1 MKPYALVLVL
11 AATLPL
17 GAQNAPVMPAAPA
30 RAFPPVSDEMLW
42 KPSAGDWLTWRRTL
56 DSQGFSPLDQIN
68 RGNVGH
74 MRMVWARGMGAG
86 NQEATPLAYNG
97 MLFVPNTGD
106 YIQAI
111 DARTGDLLWEHRR
124 KLPEGVRG
132 ANNRNI
138 AIWGTTIIDASSDN
152 QIYAI
157 DARTGDLVWETPVM
171 DATKRASASSG
182 PIIAN
187 GKVITGRQC
196 QPDAGNDACIIT
208 AHDAKTGKE
217 VWRTRTIPLPGE
229 KGYETWGNV
238 PMEERWHVGTWMV
251 PSYDPVTNLIIVGTS
266 VTIPAPKFTLGGNDL
281 EHLYHNSTLALNA
294 DTGKIVW
301 HYQHV
306 IDHWDLDHPFE
317 RLIVETPVAPDPSE
331 VAWINPRITRGEKR
345 RVITGIPGKTGLVYT
360 LDLNSG
366 EFLWARPTVMQNVI
380 ATIDG
385 ATGKATVNPE
395 AVFTGKDQEKLICPS
410 SNGGKNWPAGAYNP
424 NSRVMF
430 YPLQNMCMNAK
441 TTTDTR
447 DPKLVYGLQM
457 PGIIAPGTE
466 NVGSVWAIS
475 AETGKTL
482 WKHEQ
487 RAGVLSLVAT
497 AGGVVLGGDSNGR
510 FRAFDDRNGKVLWE
524 TNLGAPV
531 SGFPVTFAVNGKQY
545 VAVTTGNSLVSNSAN
560 RLTPEI
566 KPSGSAQVFVFALP

>member
-68 RGNVGH
+68 RGNVGQ

-97 MLFVPNTGD
+97 TLFVPNTGD

-196 QPDAGNDACIIT
+196 QPDAGNDACVVV
-208 AHDAKTGKE
+208 AHDAKSGKE
-217 VWRTRTIPLPGE
+217 LWRTRTIPLPGE
-229 KGYETWGNV
+229 FGHDTWGDV
-238 PMEERWHVGTWMV
+238 PMNERWHVGTWMV
-251 PSYDPVTNLIIVGTS
+251 PSYDAEQIGR
-266 VTIPAPKFTLGGNDL
+266 A
-281 EHLYHNSTLALNA
+281 
-294 DTGKIVW
+294 
-301 HYQHV
+301 HV
-306 IDHWDLDHPFE
+306 
-317 RLIVETPVAPDPSE
+317 
-331 VAWINPRITRGEKR
+331 
-345 RVITGIPGKTGLVYT
+345 
-360 LDLNSG
+360 
-366 EFLWARPTVMQNVI
+366 
-380 ATIDG
+380 
-385 ATGKATVNPE
+385 
-395 AVFTGKDQEKLICPS
+395 
-410 SNGGKNWPAGAYNP
+410 
-424 NSRVMF
+424 
-430 YPLQNMCMNAK
+430 
-441 TTTDTR
+441 
-447 DPKLVYGLQM
+447 
-457 PGIIAPGTE
+457 
-466 NVGSVWAIS
+466 
-475 AETGKTL
+475 
-482 WKHEQ
+482 
-487 RAGVLSLVAT
+487 
-497 AGGVVLGGDSNGR
+497 
-510 FRAFDDRNGKVLWE
+510 
-524 TNLGAPV
+524 
-531 SGFPVTFAVNGKQY
+531 
-545 VAVTTGNSLVSNSAN
+545 
-560 RLTPEI
+560 
-566 KPSGSAQVFVFALP
+566 